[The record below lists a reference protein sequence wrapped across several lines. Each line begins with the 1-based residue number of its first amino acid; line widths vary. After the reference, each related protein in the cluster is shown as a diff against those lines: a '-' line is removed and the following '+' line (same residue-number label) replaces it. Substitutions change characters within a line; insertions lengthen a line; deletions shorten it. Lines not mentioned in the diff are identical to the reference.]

1 MPAISENQ
9 VRLVLAAIAAVC
21 SFLLVQSDVVV
32 PDLLKVVLGAV
43 IVALAVINPTT
54 VVNKVTGVGNG

>member
-1 MPAISENQ
+1 MPAITEAQ
-9 VRLVLAAIAAVC
+9 VRIVLAAIAAVC

-43 IVALAVINPTT
+43 IVALAVINPTA
-54 VVNKVTGVGNG
+54 VVNKVSGNG